1 MSGFSAAG
9 FKNLGFAF
17 LYVSQKMHIIS
28 LSYFAAQLTV
38 IMVLDTEIIM
48 FKLISIFLL
57 IRIIKKMIKVF
68 VISNQKLDKKKLLRY
83 KILPLYDI
91 E

>member
-1 MSGFSAAG
+1 
-9 FKNLGFAF
+9 
-17 LYVSQKMHIIS
+17 MHLIS

-68 VISNQKLDKKKLLRY
+68 VISNQKLDKEKLLRY

>member
-1 MSGFSAAG
+1 
-9 FKNLGFAF
+9 
-17 LYVSQKMHIIS
+17 MHLIS

-68 VISNQKLDKKKLLRY
+68 VISNQKLDKEKLLRY

-91 E
+91 EQNSIES

>member
-1 MSGFSAAG
+1 
-9 FKNLGFAF
+9 
-17 LYVSQKMHIIS
+17 MHLIS

-91 E
+91 EQNSIES

>member
-1 MSGFSAAG
+1 
-9 FKNLGFAF
+9 
-17 LYVSQKMHIIS
+17 MHIIS
-28 LSYFAAQLTV
+28 LSYFAAQLAV

-68 VISNQKLDKKKLLRY
+68 VISNQKLDKEKLLRY